1 MLDDYAI
8 DDATAKLD
16 AIIDR
21 KLEQIDQVRQSQF
34 DQLNDVVA
42 QKLGQLD
49 GAAVETGANPAVLPT
64 ARGKPP
70 RIQGFRRCRG
80 AVPWRAT
87 RRRAKA
93 SSPQRWMR

>member
-1 MLDDYAI
+1 M
-8 DDATAKLD
+8 AKLD

-21 KLEQIDQVRQSQF
+21 KIELIGQVRQSQF

-49 GAAVETGANPAVLPT
+49 AAAVETGANPAVLPAAPGRPFQDPGIQT
-64 ARGKPP
+64 VPRRGGLASDP
-70 RIQGFRRCRG
+70 QAC
-80 AVPWRAT
+80 
-87 RRRAKA
+87 AKA